1 MLISVSLIHRPSTTE
16 FKRAEEKFFLP
27 DSDKDRKILALMET
41 AFHQGIYTER
51 ANGQIFIYIL
61 SLLPDQIMGQL
72 RVGFTSSNEVDET
85 GAYNTK

>member
-51 ANGQIFIYIL
+51 ANAQMLTRFFPLALAGGFSDFI
-61 SLLPDQIMGQL
+61 
-72 RVGFTSSNEVDET
+72 
-85 GAYNTK
+85 